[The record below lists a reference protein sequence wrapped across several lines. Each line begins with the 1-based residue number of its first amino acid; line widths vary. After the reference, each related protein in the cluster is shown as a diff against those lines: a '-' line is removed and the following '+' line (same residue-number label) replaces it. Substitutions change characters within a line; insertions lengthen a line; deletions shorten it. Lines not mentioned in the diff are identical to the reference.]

1 MHEPSR
7 LYARIDKMTA
17 ADENTR
23 RVVRNTFML
32 YVRMLFSMLVS
43 LYTSRLV
50 LNTLGVEDYGI
61 YNAVGGLVAMF
72 SMVSSSLSS
81 AVSRFLT
88 FELGRGDME
97 KLRRI
102 FSTSVIIQLA
112 LVVLV
117 CILAETLGL
126 WFMNTHMTIPP
137 ERLSAANHVF
147 QASVVSFVFGLFSVP
162 YIASIVSH
170 EKMGAF
176 AYIGILDVVLRLC
189 AVLFI
194 AFSELAFDRL
204 SLYAILLV
212 AVSISMQIIY
222 IWYCHRNFN
231 ECRLSWTFD
240 KNSWKEMFAFAG
252 WNFIGCIAG
261 SLKDQGVNI
270 LLNVFTGPV
279 LNAARG
285 IAGAVNSAVV
295 TFANN
300 FMKALE
306 PQITKS
312 YASGNYRYSVSL
324 AKRGSRFSYYI
335 VFILSLPLMLETDFI
350 LTLWLKHYP
359 EHAVSFVRL
368 ILGLSLV
375 EILSNTLIK
384 IQLATGNIRNYQL
397 AVGGMLMLNF
407 PLSYACL
414 KIGLPPEST
423 VVVAIFV
430 SICCMFLR
438 VWFLRR
444 SVGMSA
450 REFFKDV
457 CLNVAAVT
465 VASAVLPV
473 LLMVSCSCAG
483 WPRFLLVTA
492 VSLSCSMSA
501 IYYVGC
507 TIEERSF
514 LMDRAKD
521 ILSRFRCR
529 AS

>member
-1 MHEPSR
+1 
-7 LYARIDKMTA
+7 MTIA
-17 ADENTR
+17 AENTR
-23 RVVRNTFML
+23 RVVKNTFML

-61 YNAVGGLVAMF
+61 YNVVGGLVAMF
-72 SMVSSSLSS
+72 SMVSTSLSS

-102 FSTSVIIQLA
+102 FSTSVIIHLV
-112 LVVLV
+112 LIVVVLV
-117 CILAETLGL
+117 LAETLGL
-126 WFMNTHMTIPP
+126 WFLNTRMTIPV
-137 ERLSAANHVF
+137 ERLSAANYVF

-170 EKMGAF
+170 EKMSAF
-176 AYIGILDVVLRLC
+176 AYIGILDVMLRLC

-194 AFSELAFDRL
+194 AYATFDFDRL
-204 SLYAILLV
+204 SAYAILLV

-222 IWYCHRNFN
+222 IWYCHRNFK

-240 KNSWKEMFAFAG
+240 RLSWKEMFSFAG
-252 WNFIGCIAG
+252 WNFIGCTAG
-261 SLKDQGVNI
+261 LLKDQGVNI
-270 LLNVFTGPV
+270 LLNIFIGPV

-312 YASGNYRYSVSL
+312 YASGNYSYAISL

-335 VFILSLPLMLETDFI
+335 VFMLALPIMFETDFI

-407 PLSYACL
+407 PLSYICL
-414 KIGLPPEST
+414 KIGFPPEST
-423 VVVAIFV
+423 VVVAILV
-430 SICCMFLR
+430 SICCMVLR

-450 REFFKDV
+450 REYFKDV
-457 CLNVAAVT
+457 CLNVAAVSLS
-465 VASAVLPV
+465 SAVLPV
-473 LLMVSCSCAG
+473 ILSVSCRFTG
-483 WPRFLLVTA
+483 WAHFILVTF
-492 VSLSCSMSA
+492 VSLLCSMAA

-507 TIEERSF
+507 SVDERRF
-514 LMDRAKD
+514 LRDRTKD
-521 ILSRFRCR
+521 ILSRLNYLAAR
-529 AS
+529 

>member
-1 MHEPSR
+1 MCS
-7 LYARIDKMTA
+7 
-17 ADENTR
+17 
-23 RVVRNTFML
+23 
-32 YVRMLFSMLVS
+32 
-43 LYTSRLV
+43 
-50 LNTLGVEDYGI
+50 
-61 YNAVGGLVAMF
+61 
-72 SMVSSSLSS
+72 
-81 AVSRFLT
+81 
-88 FELGRGDME
+88 
-97 KLRRI
+97 
-102 FSTSVIIQLA
+102 
-112 LVVLV
+112 
-117 CILAETLGL
+117 
-126 WFMNTHMTIPP
+126 
-137 ERLSAANHVF
+137 
-147 QASVVSFVFGLFSVP
+147 
-162 YIASIVSH
+162 
-170 EKMGAF
+170 
-176 AYIGILDVVLRLC
+176 
-189 AVLFI
+189 
-194 AFSELAFDRL
+194 
-204 SLYAILLV
+204 
-212 AVSISMQIIY
+212 
-222 IWYCHRNFN
+222 
-231 ECRLSWTFD
+231 
-240 KNSWKEMFAFAG
+240 FAG

-270 LLNVFTGPV
+270 LLNVFIGPV

-312 YASGNYRYSVSL
+312 YASGDYGYSVSL
-324 AKRGSRFSYYI
+324 VKRGSRFSYYI
-335 VFILSLPLMLETDFI
+335 VFILALPLMLETDFI

-359 EHAVSFVRL
+359 DHAVSFVRL

-430 SICCMFLR
+430 SICCMILR

-450 REFFKDV
+450 REYFKDV
-457 CLNVAAVT
+457 CLNVAAVSLS
-465 VASAVLPV
+465 SAVLPV
-473 LLMVSCSCAG
+473 ILSISCRFTG
-483 WPRFLLVTA
+483 WTHFILVTF
-492 VSLSCSMSA
+492 VSLLCSMAA

-507 TIEERSF
+507 TIEERRF
-514 LMDRAKD
+514 LRDRIKD

-529 AS
+529 ASR